1 MGNSWVAFP
10 SFFFQE
16 EGAALTSLSDPPT
29 PGLGFQ
35 AFPLREFETWMVESY
50 QMNLDQTT
58 GRRRIVSNLICDH
71 WRESLYLAWDP
82 EFRAS
87 SIEDRRK
94 VLAMISFWDAV
105 DSHQLIIE
113 GLPRAEKIMISDR
126 TEKDMAFPSEWFD
139 MLIC

>member
-1 MGNSWVAFP
+1 
-10 SFFFQE
+10 
-16 EGAALTSLSDPPT
+16 
-29 PGLGFQ
+29 
-35 AFPLREFETWMVESY
+35 MVESY

-58 GRRRIVSNLICDH
+58 GRGRIVSNLICDH

-87 SIEDRRK
+87 SIEGRRK

>member
-1 MGNSWVAFP
+1 VDGR
-10 SFFFQE
+10 E
-16 EGAALTSLSDPPT
+16 LSDE
-29 PGLGFQ
+29 LG
-35 AFPLREFETWMVESY
+35 
-50 QMNLDQTT
+50 
-58 GRRRIVSNLICDH
+58 SNN
-71 WRESLYLAWDP
+71 RAEKDP

-87 SIEDRRK
+87 SIEGRRK

-139 MLIC
+139 MLSIIR

>member
-1 MGNSWVAFP
+1 
-10 SFFFQE
+10 
-16 EGAALTSLSDPPT
+16 
-29 PGLGFQ
+29 
-35 AFPLREFETWMVESY
+35 
-50 QMNLDQTT
+50 
-58 GRRRIVSNLICDH
+58 
-71 WRESLYLAWDP
+71 LYLAWDP

-87 SIEDRRK
+87 SIEGRRK

-139 MLIC
+139 MLSIIR